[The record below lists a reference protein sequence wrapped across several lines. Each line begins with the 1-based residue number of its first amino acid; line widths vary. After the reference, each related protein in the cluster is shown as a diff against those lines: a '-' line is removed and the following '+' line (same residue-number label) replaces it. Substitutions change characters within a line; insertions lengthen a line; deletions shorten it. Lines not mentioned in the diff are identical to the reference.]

1 MQELLMRAIMRWVG
15 ILYRLHVNLYAVS
28 AINRKSF
35 TALCCIGGHWQVKTE
50 TLYYTTRILLF
61 QKINIRSTLFVPR
74 SPLIVPRPCLLIG
87 IQRVMPCKDSRTTYS
102 ATLVL
107 YGCLGRKHLHFAAD
121 TTTLYTLHS
130 TLYTLHRH
138 PSTINRSSA
147 AFFSINQI
155 IVWSLKTNHLSLPL
169 KIRHR
174 ENIHR
179 EKV

>member
-1 MQELLMRAIMRWVG
+1 MLHRRTLAGENRNT
-15 ILYRLHVNLYAVS
+15 ILY
-28 AINRKSF
+28 
-35 TALCCIGGHWQVKTE
+35 
-50 TLYYTTRILLF
+50 TRILLF

-107 YGCLGRKHLHFAAD
+107 YGYLGKRTFILLPIQLHSIPYTLH
-121 TTTLYTLHS
+121 TTLYTLHPTLYTLHS
-130 TLYTLHRH
+130 TLYTLNRH

-147 AFFSINQI
+147 AFFPINQI
-155 IVWSLKTNHLSLPL
+155 IIWPLKTNHLSLLL

>member
-1 MQELLMRAIMRWVG
+1 MRWVG

-28 AINRKSF
+28 AINHKSF

-50 TLYYTTRILLF
+50 KPYYCQSLCLIFKHFTRIA
-61 QKINIRSTLFVPR
+61 
-74 SPLIVPRPCLLIG
+74 
-87 IQRVMPCKDSRTTYS
+87 YS

-107 YGCLGRKHLHFAAD
+107 YGCLGRTHLHFVAD
-121 TTTLYTLHS
+121 TTTPYTLHPTPY
-130 TLYTLHRH
+130 TLHTTHYTLHRH

-155 IVWSLKTNHLSLPL
+155 IIWSLKTNYLSFPL
-169 KIRHR
+169 KIRRR
-174 ENIHR
+174 ENIHC